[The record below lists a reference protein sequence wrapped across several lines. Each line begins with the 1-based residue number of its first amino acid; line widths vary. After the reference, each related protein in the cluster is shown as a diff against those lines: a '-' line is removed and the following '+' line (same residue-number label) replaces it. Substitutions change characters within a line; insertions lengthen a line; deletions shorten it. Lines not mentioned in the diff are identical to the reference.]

1 MCQIGHAHTGMLQSS
16 QRFSG
21 LMYYSTGELGGVV
34 NYWQYST
41 INSPFVFL
49 YRGAKVNDLRENNLQ
64 WSLQWSDKY
73 GDVRLRDGVRLRFIF
88 SHSYRLA
95 LVSFNYGLNVA
106 VPNVV
111 HPPLP
116 APLSPLSPLRT
127 FYRVLPY
134 WWISADGFSTSY
146 ETMSGTCPSQDY
158 ARIYKTRSYFVTFNI
173 SLGENVGPSFLCESE
188 KKIAF
193 SASTACRESSLLT
206 TWGLPSSQALFAQPT
221 ETYPIPCDTTWVLVV
236 IDYSYLHEVASN
248 LIPVEQSIWFLQV
261 QRHFLGSQNLDK
273 FDGYVNLYRGHSQ
286 MTSAERGRGK
296 VPKFWC
302 SKGGCVI
309 LVLQICPK
317 CWSRGRG
324 SKIQKI

>member
-1 MCQIGHAHTGMLQSS
+1 MLCTLLFRHPYHLFRLWEHSIAFSPIDGFLPMAFRRPMRQWAGHARLKTTHASTRQEVTLLLLTFEYSVKMWA
-16 QRFSG
+16 SG
-21 LMYYSTGELGGVV
+21 LC
-34 NYWQYST
+34 
-41 INSPFVFL
+41 
-49 YRGAKVNDLRENNLQ
+49 K
-64 WSLQWSDKY
+64 
-73 GDVRLRDGVRLRFIF
+73 
-88 SHSYRLA
+88 
-95 LVSFNYGLNVA
+95 
-106 VPNVV
+106 
-111 HPPLP
+111 
-116 APLSPLSPLRT
+116 
-127 FYRVLPY
+127 
-134 WWISADGFSTSY
+134 
-146 ETMSGTCPSQDY
+146 
-158 ARIYKTRSYFVTFNI
+158 
-173 SLGENVGPSFLCESE
+173 SE

-221 ETYPIPCDTTWVLVV
+221 ETDPIPCDTTWVLVV

-273 FDGYVNLYRGHSQ
+273 FDGYVYLYRGHSQ

-317 CWSRGRG
+317 CWQGGGGQKSRKFSWRHLWTAPYMQYSNLPYTRPSVANVGLLDVPAFAPTFVC
-324 SKIQKI
+324 